1 MARHYATRDFFRQ
14 MPNPLLARYFHAC
27 GVFADLDI
35 AALPEPQP
43 DALWAAWLTRDDT
56 QRHAMDAAFQ
66 DIAALSGEKGWR
78 AILME
83 DPNDALHDPDPAADK
98 RRCHTV
104 RRSVALS
111 TYWYERVRQVATS
124 TNLKPGVILRNAI
137 KLGLVQLE
145 QQARPEGKRTP

>member
-1 MARHYATRDFFRQ
+1 
-14 MPNPLLARYFHAC
+14 
-27 GVFADLDI
+27 
-35 AALPEPQP
+35 
-43 DALWAAWLTRDDT
+43 
-56 QRHAMDAAFQ
+56 
-66 DIAALSGEKGWR
+66 
-78 AILME
+78 ME
-83 DPNDALHDPDPAADK
+83 DPSDALHDPDPAADK

-111 TYWYERVRQVATS
+111 DYWYERVRQVATS

>member
-1 MARHYATRDFFRQ
+1 
-14 MPNPLLARYFHAC
+14 
-27 GVFADLDI
+27 
-35 AALPEPQP
+35 
-43 DALWAAWLTRDDT
+43 
-56 QRHAMDAAFQ
+56 
-66 DIAALSGEKGWR
+66 
-78 AILME
+78 ME
-83 DPNDALHDPDPAADK
+83 DPSDALHEPDPAADK

-111 TYWYERVRQVATS
+111 AYWYERVRQVATS

>member
-1 MARHYATRDFFRQ
+1 
-14 MPNPLLARYFHAC
+14 
-27 GVFADLDI
+27 
-35 AALPEPQP
+35 
-43 DALWAAWLTRDDT
+43 
-56 QRHAMDAAFQ
+56 
-66 DIAALSGEKGWR
+66 
-78 AILME
+78 ME

-111 TYWYERVRQVATS
+111 AYWYERVRQVATS